1 MEAPESKEHAEPEAT
16 SDEIESWENQDY
28 WRRLDFSPI
37 WIFTIPTV
45 VIFGVLGTVL
55 ALSNLF

>member
-1 MEAPESKEHAEPEAT
+1 MEAPESKDYVEREAT

-37 WIFTIPTV
+37 WIFTIPTF
-45 VIFGVLGTVL
+45 VIFGVLGMVL
-55 ALSNLF
+55 LLANLF